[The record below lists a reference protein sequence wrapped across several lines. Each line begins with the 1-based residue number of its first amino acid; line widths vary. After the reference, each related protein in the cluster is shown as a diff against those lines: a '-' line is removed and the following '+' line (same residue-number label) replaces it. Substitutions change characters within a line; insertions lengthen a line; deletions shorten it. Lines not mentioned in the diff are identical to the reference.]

1 MHKQRQP
8 VFRRTAHE
16 QSGTQRVAALF
27 GVEELVCHVAAGP
40 VGPLVVLEVKG
51 RGEARYSGE
60 NEVDLRILDSWCWC
74 APISALR
81 LR

>member
-1 MHKQRQP
+1 MP
-8 VFRRTAHE
+8 AALFCDRRTAMLLAMPE
-16 QSGTQRVAALF
+16 AGKLFPCQSAVTGAA
-27 GVEELVCHVAAGP
+27 
-40 VGPLVVLEVKG
+40 
-51 RGEARYSGE
+51 ARYSGE

>member
-1 MHKQRQP
+1 MLLAKAWASKLFP
-8 VFRRTAHE
+8 C
-16 QSGTQRVAALF
+16 QSAVTGAAA
-27 GVEELVCHVAAGP
+27 C
-40 VGPLVVLEVKG
+40 
-51 RGEARYSGE
+51 YNGE